1 MCSNAFTTS
10 FVDERCERIFPNLN
24 PFGQFADDVRRMVFQ
39 VTADKSW
46 RHRVRGL
53 GLNPELTFDVA
64 NNSMISLTPAHP
76 SKRVEPRS
84 AHTERDRCLARDTA
98 EATMSCLA
106 DELRT
111 RDWRGSARASLMCTR
126 CSRHFSPSS
135 FCVWLVYQVKSL
147 LYVEVLKVAA
157 YFPAR
162 CEKQNL
168 VALWRCRDSWFRKV
182 SQSCTSKSDLYQA
195 FAVPGWSSRF
205 KFSLCG
211 YQQLLYNY
219 TSPFQLFRS
228 SIVTVCWLNL
238 G

>member
-1 MCSNAFTTS
+1 MWKN
-10 FVDERCERIFPNLN
+10 FPNLN

-76 SKRVEPRS
+76 SKRVELRS

-126 CSRHFSPSS
+126 CSRHFAPSS

-168 VALWRCRDSWFRKV
+168 VVALWRCRDSWFRKV
-182 SQSCTSKSDLYQA
+182 SQSA
-195 FAVPGWSSRF
+195 RPSRICI
-205 KFSLCG
+205 KHL
-211 YQQLLYNY
+211 
-219 TSPFQLFRS
+219 PFQVGLVGLNSVYAAISDCSIIIPVHFNS
-228 SIVTVCWLNL
+228 SVLLSWPCVDWTWLL
-238 G
+238 T